1 MGISRYP
8 ELQAGDLAYSVGPLA
23 LMALREAVGDE
34 SIEQILRQ
42 MLLRF
47 GENGDEQID
56 FERFRELFP
65 AGAQQVFADWF
76 DRGSAACALLE

>member
-1 MGISRYP
+1 
-8 ELQAGDLAYSVGPLA
+8 
-23 LMALREAVGDE
+23 MALREAMGDE
-34 SIEQILRQ
+34 LMEQILRQ

-65 AGAQQVFADWF
+65 AGVQQVFADWF

>member
-47 GENGDEQID
+47 GENGNERID
-56 FERFRELFP
+56 FEHFRELFP
-65 AGAQQVFADWF
+65 AGAHRVFADWF
-76 DRGSAACALLE
+76 DRDSTACALLE

>member
-1 MGISRYP
+1 M
-8 ELQAGDLAYSVGPLA
+8 
-23 LMALREAVGDE
+23 GDE
-34 SIEQILRQ
+34 LMEQILRQ